1 MLSFQEN
8 NGPQL
13 TDSLALNVSQRL
25 MRDDIRKLFS
35 FLRIE
40 GHIVEATFENNI
52 NNTNETAHKL
62 MTEWRKRMT
71 GSEEAYTALWK
82 ALTDQEVNL
91 ASIAYEVLKEPPTD
105 KITTESPDKCKLS
118 TITQHKCK
126 P

>member
-1 MLSFQEN
+1 
-8 NGPQL
+8 
-13 TDSLALNVSQRL
+13 

-40 GHIVEATFENNI
+40 GHKVEAIFENNI

-62 MTEWRKRMT
+62 MTDWRKRMKT
-71 GSEEAYTALWK
+71 PGEAYASLWK

-91 ASIAYEVLKEPPTD
+91 ASIAYEILKEPPTG
-105 KITTESPDKCKLS
+105 KITTESPDKGKLS
-118 TITQHKCK
+118 TITHYKCK

>member
-1 MLSFQEN
+1 
-8 NGPQL
+8 
-13 TDSLALNVSQRL
+13 
-25 MRDDIRKLFS
+25 MRYDIRKLFS

-62 MTEWRKRMT
+62 MTEWRKRMK
-71 GSEEAYTALWK
+71 GPDEAYAVLWK

-91 ASIAYEVLKEPPTD
+91 ASIAYEVLKQPPTD
-105 KITTESPDKCKLS
+105 EITTESPDKGKLS
-118 TITQHKCK
+118 TMTNYQCK